1 MLQVPLLSATIL
13 LPFASGLFFPFFPRT
28 KEKYFRW
35 FSIIIGLLTFIS
47 FSFLCSSSYN
57 YSLGTLQL
65 QEKFNWI
72 PFLSLDW
79 DVGIDGFSFP
89 LLFLTCFIT
98 TLALVG
104 AWPVRRKTRLFYF
117 FLLTLY
123 TAQLGVFS
131 AQNSLL
137 FFFMWEFELVPIYL
151 LVAIFGGKKRLY
163 ASNKFI
169 LYTAVSSL
177 FILLG
182 ILGMAFFGT
191 SSLPDVSG
199 PAFSFHDLAYKQY
212 SFNLELCLYICFLLG
227 FLVKIPSIPLHT
239 WLPDTHGQAPTV
251 VSMLLAGIV
260 LKMGAYALIR
270 INMQIFPIA
279 HLLCSPILAL
289 SGCVNLVYASFSCF
303 AQQDL
308 KRKIAFSSISHMGFI
323 LIGLAAMNDLG
334 LKGAMF
340 QMVSHGLIGSGLFFL
355 VGSLYDRTQTLLV
368 KDLGGLSV
376 KLPKTFAFFMAF
388 CFASFALPG
397 LSGFVAELMVFFGFS
412 MSSFYPL
419 AIRIYVTL
427 FEAIC
432 IILTPI
438 YLISMLRQVFTG
450 PKSIVM
456 QTDETEIKKDFI
468 SLSTFDTALASSN
481 NLSLDSFS
489 YTADTG
495 VQARLATARVN
506 IKSAISPQ
514 QQVDVKN
521 LLKDK
526 KQTVLTDREFKKNLI
541 DLSPRELFICSA
553 LFVPVLLFGCYPK
566 TFTVFYETRVT
577 DFINQVQKVK
587 KESVVSKPIFKNE
600 NYENNINFTEY
611 FL

>member
-1 MLQVPLLSATIL
+1 MLQLPLLSATIL
-13 LPFASGLFFPFFPRT
+13 LPFAAGLFFPFFPRK

-35 FSIIIGLLTFIS
+35 FSIVIGLLTFIS

-98 TLALVG
+98 TLALIG

-123 TAQLGVFS
+123 TAQLGVFA
-131 AQNSLL
+131 AQNSLF

-151 LVAIFGGKKRLY
+151 LVAVFGGKNRLY

-177 FILLG
+177 FILFG

-191 SSLPDVSG
+191 SSLPGVSG
-199 PAFSFHDLAYKQY
+199 PAFSFYELAYKQY
-212 SFNLELCLYICFLLG
+212 SLNLELCLYICFLLG

-270 INMQIFPIA
+270 INMQLFPVA
-279 HLLCSPILAL
+279 HILFSPLLAL
-289 SGCVNLVYASFSCF
+289 SGCVNLVYASLSCF

-323 LIGLAAMNDLG
+323 LIGLAALNDLG

-340 QMVSHGLIGSGLFFL
+340 QMISHGLIGAGLFFL
-355 VGSLYDRTQTLLV
+355 VGALYDRTQTLLV

-376 KLPKTFAFFMAF
+376 KMPKTFAFFMAF

-419 AIRIYVTL
+419 LIRVYVTL
-427 FEAIC
+427 FEAVC

-450 PKSIVM
+450 PKSIIPQID
-456 QTDETEIKKDFI
+456 QTETKLDFVAFSSAPQSSTNNLVLNSLEYTATESIQPKLNLTKQKIKTLFSDNANLEIKQF
-468 SLSTFDTALASSN
+468 L
-481 NLSLDSFS
+481 
-489 YTADTG
+489 
-495 VQARLATARVN
+495 R
-506 IKSAISPQ
+506 
-514 QQVDVKN
+514 
-521 LLKDK
+521 DK
-526 KQTVLTDREFKKNLI
+526 KQVTEVSKKRNLI
-541 DLSPRELFICSA
+541 DLSPRELFICTS
-553 LFVPVLLFGCYPK
+553 LFVPVILFGCYPK
-566 TFTVFYETRVT
+566 TFTVFYEERITS
-577 DFINQVQKVK
+577 FINQVEKIK
-587 KESVVSKPIFKNE
+587 KESLIKTPVFDNL
-600 NYENNINFTEY
+600 NYDKNINFTEY
-611 FL
+611 FFK